1 MLAPKEGGA
10 PCTLKIAL
18 ENLIQRLLEGIV
30 TFLDALSSVSQEFIS
45 SCSLCFN
52 GVELSL
58 LNMILCF
65 FSYYWLEFIFTV
77 QHFESEVFP
86 RCLWCLSSF
95 VEENATSS
103 CRAGG
108 LFSKPTPLQRMML
121 SDRMIFLQLLLQ
133 HFCYKDVKDNME
145 EKRNRFRVLGQQ
157 NTQPDKES

>member
-1 MLAPKEGGA
+1 MLAPKAGGG
-10 PCTLKIAL
+10 PCTLKIAS
-18 ENLIQRLLEGIV
+18 ENLIQRLLERIV
-30 TFLDALSSVSQEFIS
+30 TFLDSLSSVSQEFIS
-45 SCSLCFN
+45 SCSPCFN
-52 GVELSL
+52 RVQLTEHDTL
-58 LNMILCF
+58 L

-108 LFSKPTPLQRMML
+108 LFSKSTTLQRMML

-145 EKRNRFRVLGQQ
+145 EKRNRFRVLG
-157 NTQPDKES
+157 